1 MYKYSSNQGD
11 LPQIGDKVQIFNL
24 NEKMNGKTGKVT
36 GWGDVLQS
44 LIILTL
50 DEVLE
55 DGIST
60 VNIPV
65 AVVNKI

>member
-1 MYKYSSNQGD
+1 
-11 LPQIGDKVQIFNL
+11 L

-36 GWGDVLQS
+36 GWGDVLRY

-65 AVVNKI
+65 TVVNKI